1 MAYEGPFIPAY
12 GNGVT
17 ITTSGTSQNVTIQ
30 KGTLSVRIQNTSA
43 TNGCFVRVFN
53 SQNNPTSPASST
65 SPTADVYI
73 GPNSY
78 MTLGKGREDD
88 TVSVIQAAGTAV
100 LWIIPGEGGLL

>member
-17 ITTSGTSQNVTIQ
+17 VTTSGTSQNVTIQ
-30 KGTLSVRIQNTSA
+30 KGTLSVRIQNTNA

-53 SQNNPTSPASST
+53 SALNPTATASGT

-78 MTLGKGREDD
+78 MTLGKSRDDD
-88 TVSVIQAAGTAV
+88 TVAVLQSSAAAV